1 MLHDWTQQTL
11 TAHRTVCTFRSLIL
25 FVKKKKREKE
35 KRKNKQQQQQQKT
48 TTNQTKKKNPKA
60 FKVYSNILH
69 PAGVLMENIV
79 SLNSK

>member
-1 MLHDWTQQTL
+1 MTELNRPLQPIVQCALLGVWFFL
-11 TAHRTVCTFRSLIL
+11 S
-25 FVKKKKREKE
+25 KKKKG
-35 KRKNKQQQQQQKT
+35 KRKKKKQQHQQKT

>member
-1 MLHDWTQQTL
+1 MTELNRPLQPIVQCALLGVWFFL
-11 TAHRTVCTFRSLIL
+11 S
-25 FVKKKKREKE
+25 KKKKREKE
-35 KRKNKQQQQQQKT
+35 KRKNNNNNINKKQQQTKP
-48 TTNQTKKKNPKA
+48 NQKKKPKA